1 MITRFF
7 SAVRRSILAIPGNPY
22 AEINRLKRREGYLD
36 MRVTV
41 LAAANR
47 VLLGERTE
55 ARTAKDEAQKRLSV
69 ATESWM
75 ALNANLS
82 DQLEAAEMACEEFV
96 RERNEMKR
104 SIRAHAVLGL
114 SFAQAA
120 YDAEAAIA
128 ALSAELGEHVEANEA
143 LAGAVAELQIERDN
157 TLPFLKAVEAKLEAV
172 GITVDNVDGNPAVT
186 VDTTKIATAVRARIV
201 ALANPAPI
209 AA

>member
-1 MITRFF
+1 
-7 SAVRRSILAIPGNPY
+7 
-22 AEINRLKRREGYLD
+22 
-36 MRVTV
+36 
-41 LAAANR
+41 
-47 VLLGERTE
+47 
-55 ARTAKDEAQKRLSV
+55 
-69 ATESWM
+69 M